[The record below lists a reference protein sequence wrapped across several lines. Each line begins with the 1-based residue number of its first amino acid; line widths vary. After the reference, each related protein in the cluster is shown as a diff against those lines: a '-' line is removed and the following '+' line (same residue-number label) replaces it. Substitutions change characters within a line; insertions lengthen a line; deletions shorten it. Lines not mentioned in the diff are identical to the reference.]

1 MKKETT
7 KEINQIIS
15 KNDLDLY
22 QTIEVLANVFISQ
35 GSTYLEFNSPP
46 SNKIDLLKIVLDDVK
61 KNGETLPNSMVKQGL
76 LILSWL
82 ESEENV

>member
-1 MKKETT
+1 MKKQTVE
-7 KEINQIIS
+7 EINQAIA
-15 KNDLDLY
+15 KNDLNLY

-35 GSTYLEFNSPP
+35 GSAYLDFNSNPN
-46 SNKIDLLKIVLDDVK
+46 NKIDLLKIVLDDVK